1 MPDASGYGR
10 SQIIQ
15 AIMSTLTMNFPVLT
29 SILCKLYKFNS
40 LATMLKKPLKKKA
53 HGSMATP
60 IQPLQASTQEMH
72 NYNGLIFI
80 GFLKQT

>member
-1 MPDASGYGR
+1 
-10 SQIIQ
+10 
-15 AIMSTLTMNFPVLT
+15 
-29 SILCKLYKFNS
+29 
-40 LATMLKKPLKKKA
+40 MLKKPLKKKA

-72 NYNGLIFI
+72 NNYNGLIFL